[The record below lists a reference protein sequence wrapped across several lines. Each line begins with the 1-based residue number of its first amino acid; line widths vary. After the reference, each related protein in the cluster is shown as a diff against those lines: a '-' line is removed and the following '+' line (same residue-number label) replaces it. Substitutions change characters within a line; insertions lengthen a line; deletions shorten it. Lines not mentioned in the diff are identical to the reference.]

1 MGTVKSKEHQ
11 ARQDTNQA
19 QKDKKKTRSTA
30 WNGMKSGRKSVLVL
44 AQKT

>member
-11 ARQDTNQA
+11 ARQDTNLSTEG
-19 QKDKKKTRSTA
+19 KKKTRSTA